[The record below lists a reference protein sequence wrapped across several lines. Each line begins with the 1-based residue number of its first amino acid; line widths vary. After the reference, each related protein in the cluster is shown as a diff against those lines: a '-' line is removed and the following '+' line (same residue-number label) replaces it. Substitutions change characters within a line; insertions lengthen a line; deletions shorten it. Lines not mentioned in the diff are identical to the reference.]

1 MSDGIIGV
9 ESAEELRSI
18 LGEVAP
24 RVAAKAKQALG
35 PMHKSWIDAS
45 PLYFISTVSAAG
57 HVDISPKGDPSG
69 SVLVLNDNTI
79 VLPERPGNRR
89 ADGFHNVLENPRA
102 GLIFLLPGRG
112 DTLRVSGSA
121 RLVRDAPFFDQLA
134 IRGRRPA
141 LALMVHVESVF
152 FHCSKAFLRSDFWD
166 ASTWN
171 PDVMP
176 SRAKISKALE
186 RTDERLEDL
195 EAYYGDAYRKRLYE
209 DT

>member
-1 MSDGIIGV
+1 MSDETVGV
-9 ESAEELRSI
+9 ETAEELRDI
-18 LGEVAP
+18 LGELAP
-24 RVAAKAKQALG
+24 RVANKAKQALG
-35 PMHKSWIDAS
+35 PLHKAWIDAS
-45 PLYFISTVSAAG
+45 PLYFVSTVSADG
-57 HVDISPKGDPSG
+57 HVDISPKGDPAG
-69 SVLVLNDNTI
+69 SVLVLDDKTV

-102 GLIFLLPGRG
+102 GLIFLIPGRG

-121 RLVRDAPFFDQLA
+121 RLVRDAPYFDQLA

-141 LALMVHVESVF
+141 LALVLSVESTF
-152 FHCSKAFLRSDFWD
+152 FHCSKAFLRSELWD

-171 PDVMP
+171 PDAMP

-186 RTDERLEDL
+186 RMDDPLEVL
-195 EAYYGDAYRKRLYE
+195 EAYYGEEYRKKLYL